1 MAMLLRLTIPTV
13 GRIWRKIRKMRMR
26 SHTFGTAPRR
36 PRAHGRR
43 LRHIPAH
50 ESIGIALYD
59 APAGNGLLPLPRR
72 GKAPGMH
79 GRAANGQVG
88 SGNSGSE
95 TPARQRADEKRG
107 AERRCAPHPM
117 QKSSCRRN
125 YIRSGTSM
133 PSSSVAEARMRATVA
148 ESVSRMACL
157 AASSSRRIGKSW

>member
-13 GRIWRKIRKMRMR
+13 GRIWHKIRKMRMR
-26 SHTFGTAPRR
+26 SHTFGTAPPPAEGSRSPSPVHPCALPHRHRPVRR
-36 PRAHGRR
+36 TRR
-43 LRHIPAH
+43 KRF
-50 ESIGIALYD
+50 S
-59 APAGNGLLPLPRR
+59 PLPKR
-72 GKAPGMH
+72 GKAPDMH

-88 SGNSGSE
+88 SGNSGSG
-95 TPARQRADEKRG
+95 TPARPRADEKRG
-107 AERRCAPHPM
+107 AERRCAPHPV

-157 AASSSRRIGKSW
+157 AASSSRRMGKSW